1 MSKTKQPFAQITEQ
15 LIIDR
20 VHSIRGMKVM
30 LDKDLAEMYGVQT
43 SALNQAVKRN
53 RLRFPDDFMFQLSQ
67 KEFESL
73 ISQSVISKQVGR
85 GGTRRLPYAFT
96 EKGVAMLS
104 SVLNSETAIPVNIKI
119 IRVFIKMKQLL
130 LDNKDLY
137 LKIERIENKLTA
149 HDEDIQN
156 IFVILKKLLQPPP
169 IKRKAI
175 GFPYTNKN

>member
-1 MSKTKQPFAQITEQ
+1 MPKAKEAIVEITEQ

-20 VHSIRGMKVM
+20 VHIIRGIKVM

-53 RLRFPDDFMFQLSQ
+53 SLRFPDDFMFQVSQ

-85 GGTRRLPYAFT
+85 SGTRKLPYAFT
-96 EKGVAMLS
+96 EQGVVMLS
-104 SVLNSETAIPVNIKI
+104 SVLNSEIAIQVNIEI

-137 LKIERIENKLTA
+137 LKIEKIENKLTA

-156 IFVILKKLLQPPP
+156 IFVILKKLLQPP

-175 GFPYTNKN
+175 GFPYPNKN

>member
-1 MSKTKQPFAQITEQ
+1 MTKTKQAIVKITEQ
-15 LIIDR
+15 LIIDG

-30 LDKDLAEMYGVQT
+30 LDKDLADMYGVQT

-85 GGTRRLPYAFT
+85 GGSRKLPYAFT
-96 EKGVAMLS
+96 EQGVAMIS
-104 SVLNSETAIPVNIKI
+104 SVLNSETAIQVNIQI

-169 IKRKAI
+169 IKRKII
-175 GFPYTNKN
+175 GFPYPNKN